1 MDKQQASTTPLSIR
15 TKFFY
20 GSGAAA
26 EAAVHITFNTFNFLF
41 YNNILGL
48 SGTLTGLAIT
58 IAVVFDAISDPIV
71 GSISDR
77 WRSKFGRRH
86 PFLYVSAVPLGLC
99 FVALYAPPDF
109 LQEFGLFVWFTVFT
123 IGLRIALTLYHVPHL
138 ALGAELT
145 NDYRERS
152 VVYAYNS
159 ILGMVGGATAY
170 FLAWTYL
177 GEAEGGVNEAAN
189 FLPIGI
195 VVGGAAVVL
204 VLVSAYYTKD
214 LIPRLKQITIELPPF
229 SLKQLG
235 GEILDCF
242 KNPNYL
248 WLVLGLLCISATNGL
263 REAMNAYIGLF
274 FWELVPGQ
282 LRFFG
287 LATPLAFVFAFFV
300 TPWLNNRFDKV
311 GTMIGGVGV
320 LVIAQALPPTLRLLG
335 WIPENGHPVIFPM
348 LLVAIAI
355 VYGAGAILSISVM
368 SALADVADD
377 HELNTGRRQEGIF
390 FSARTFVGKATGA
403 FGLLLGGIA
412 IDVIGWPTG
421 VRSADQVD
429 PETIFSLG
437 LIEGP
442 LAAIPSLFAIFFY
455 AKYKITKQRH
465 QEIRDQLALR
475 ASAEH
480 TDTR

>member
-1 MDKQQASTTPLSIR
+1 MKPQPESTPALSIK

-26 EAAVHITFNTFNFLF
+26 EAAIHITFNTFNFLF

-99 FVALYAPPDF
+99 FIALYAPPDF
-109 LQEFGLFVWFTVFT
+109 LEEFGLFIWFTVFT
-123 IGLRIALTLYHVPHL
+123 IFLRLSLTLYHVPHL
-138 ALGAELT
+138 ALGAELSD
-145 NDYRERS
+145 DYRERS
-152 VVYAYNS
+152 VVYGYNS
-159 ILGMVGGATAY
+159 VLGMVGGATAY

-177 GEAEGGVNEAAN
+177 GQAEGGISDAAN

-195 VVGGAAVVL
+195 IVGSAATAL
-204 VLVSAYYTKD
+204 VLMSALFTKD
-214 LIPRLKQITIELPPF
+214 LVPRLKQITTELPPF
-229 SLKQLG
+229 SLKQLTE
-235 GEILDCF
+235 EILDCF

-263 REAMNAYIGLF
+263 REAMNAYVGLF
-274 FWELVPGQ
+274 FWELVPNQ

-287 LATPLAFVFAFFV
+287 LATPLAFVFAFFA

-311 GTMIGGVGV
+311 GTMMGGIGV

-335 WIPENGHPVIFPM
+335 LIPENGHPAIFPM

-355 VYGAGAILSISVM
+355 VYGAGAILSISVL
-368 SALADVADD
+368 SALADIADE

-403 FGLLLGGIA
+403 LGLLIGGIA
-412 IDVIGWPTG
+412 IDFIGWPTG
-421 VRSADQVD
+421 VKTVDQVD
-429 PETIFSLG
+429 PETIFNLG

-455 AKYKITKQRH
+455 AKYTITKKRH
-465 QEIRDQLALR
+465 EEIRKQLAEKNSR
-475 ASAEH
+475 
-480 TDTR
+480 